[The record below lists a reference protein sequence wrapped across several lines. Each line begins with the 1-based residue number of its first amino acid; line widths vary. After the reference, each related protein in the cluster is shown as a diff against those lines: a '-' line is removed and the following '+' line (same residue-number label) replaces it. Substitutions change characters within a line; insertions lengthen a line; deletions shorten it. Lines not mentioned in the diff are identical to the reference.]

1 METVINARRSTKQQL
16 ADIALDVTWSKIAKR
31 YFGKS
36 ASWIYNKLNET
47 DGNGNVGGF
56 TDEEKEL
63 FRGALYDLSARIRR
77 TADDFI

>member
-1 METVINARRSTKQQL
+1 MINARLSTKQQL

-36 ASWIYNKLNET
+36 ASRIYNKWNET

-63 FRGALYDLSARIRR
+63 FRGALYDLSDRIRR
-77 TADDFI
+77 TADDFK

>member
-63 FRGALYDLSARIRR
+63 FRGALYDLSDRIRR
-77 TADDFI
+77 TADDFK